1 MNDADVNRYKTVLM
15 KIRQAI
21 VGKSREREA
30 IWIAQSNELME
41 TVQLAA
47 EREFAIRALEF
58 EKKCL
63 TQVDEALQRI
73 EDGEFGVCLDCDEPI
88 SPKRLAAVPWA
99 TYCLRCQELEDRR
112 QAADAR
118 APCLAA

>member
-1 MNDADVNRYKTVLM
+1 MNEADLNRYKAILM
-15 KIRQAI
+15 TTRQAI

-30 IWIAQSNELME
+30 IWVSQSNELME
-41 TVQLAA
+41 TVQLSA
-47 EREFAIRALEF
+47 EREFAIRALES

-63 TQVDEALQRI
+63 TQVDGALQRI
-73 EDGEFGVCLDCDEPI
+73 ESGEFGTCMDCEEPI

-112 QAADAR
+112 QVEEAGM
-118 APCLAA
+118 PTLAA